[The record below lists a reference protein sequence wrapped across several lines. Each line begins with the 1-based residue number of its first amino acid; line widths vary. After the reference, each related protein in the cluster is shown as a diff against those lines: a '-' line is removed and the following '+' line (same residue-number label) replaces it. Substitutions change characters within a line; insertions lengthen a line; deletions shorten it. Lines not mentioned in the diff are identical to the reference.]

1 MLVVQT
7 GVYGSLGGALARS
20 RVLAQLAVF
29 WIPVNL
35 FNIMRFTSGSNVPR
49 QLLSVHKHNRGS
61 NVPKQLLSL
70 LKTQ

>member
-35 FNIMRFTSGSNVPR
+35 FNIMRFTSGSNVP
-49 QLLSVHKHNRGS
+49 
-61 NVPKQLLSL
+61 KQLLSL